1 MALHITNL
9 GNYNVTLKFYD
20 WKSTWQSWMNEQG
33 MKSLDKVEFMVAE
46 GANRQSDWG
55 NGSIWKAVKTYTNA
69 TPDSLNN
76 ITFTFDVSKYVTPAS
91 GRFVSFKI
99 LMTYTRSSDNVSGN
113 YFHSTGYQASII
125 ANTFGVNAL
134 FVYANANSTPTNL
147 SLTST
152 TNKLSAPI
160 HISYNNSSGGTW
172 GTKYRIFLSL
182 CKDAA
187 LNEGV
192 YHTVVESTSSTSF
205 DYDLRNYLI
214 IAEMESNIRD
224 YKDLYV
230 KLWVTAIDNY
240 GLTESV
246 RAECSTIL
254 HLYNDTYNVFSK
266 TADGQKAIGMSNI
279 IYKDSLIS
287 TGMKVKILEDGSKWG
302 RIFWHD
308 VSTTSTWFA
317 SAAEAKDCNL
327 SNRFSKLGKLDSYRH
342 NDKYEFMLCYPR
354 HSTTKYN
361 RWIQTAN
368 PLTTTANA
376 TQTADTMGYR
386 GVHIDFTT
394 NWKYGIG
401 LSSSSQAF
409 MDCEA
414 GHTNWYGGIGLYSA
428 YQGGFP
434 APTENGMSNV
444 QKEVELWVRLYNS
457 VNIAPSTL
465 NDTIYLRTS
474 SDFYTFCNNINNGK
488 TYKGKTVILL
498 TDVSTSGA
506 NEHKDF
512 NPAGDI
518 SHPFEGIFDG
528 NGHTIN
534 MKYVENNEHR
544 LEVGLFG
551 VNYGTIKNL
560 RVTNMYVNVYN
571 DGGIICGS
579 NVGIIENCCVSGALI
594 DISPDGTSEYLS
606 VSAGG
611 IAGMN
616 EGIIRKCI
624 ANISI
629 SVSDKR
635 ESFNIGGITG
645 YNYLGDIISCRTT
658 GTITSKGAA
667 DIGGVSGVS
676 TGNIVRCVN
685 YLNITT
691 NTSSGTHSGGIIGY
705 SALTESGKKLVSCV
719 NFGNGAKYGISG
731 DNNGGIIGSS
741 PSGLEIINC
750 YYANNYNSSG
760 TDVGDVTIAMSLSA
774 MKSDDMANKLGS
786 IFFFYDS
793 SYDTKQFIKFNWEK
807 VSGWANGESYG
818 TDIFHQIPWEGKV
831 TQVTIIASEDWGS
844 LGGKP
849 TRFEFYWKGNLY
861 KSIINPPRSIEFQVY
876 GNFTDDTYDKTQVKW
891 YVGDKVTVTK
901 SGAICPP
908 VACFI
913 KGTKVLTTNGLVPI
927 EDVKVGDL
935 VLSKNENDDIEEQKV
950 YHTYNHNPRSC
961 I

>member
-1 MALHITNL
+1 
-9 GNYNVTLKFYD
+9 
-20 WKSTWQSWMNEQG
+20 
-33 MKSLDKVEFMVAE
+33 
-46 GANRQSDWG
+46 
-55 NGSIWKAVKTYTNA
+55 
-69 TPDSLNN
+69 
-76 ITFTFDVSKYVTPAS
+76 
-91 GRFVSFKI
+91 
-99 LMTYTRSSDNVSGN
+99 
-113 YFHSTGYQASII
+113 
-125 ANTFGVNAL
+125 
-134 FVYANANSTPTNL
+134 
-147 SLTST
+147 
-152 TNKLSAPI
+152 
-160 HISYNNSSGGTW
+160 
-172 GTKYRIFLSL
+172 
-182 CKDAA
+182 
-187 LNEGV
+187 
-192 YHTVVESTSSTSF
+192 
-205 DYDLRNYLI
+205 
-214 IAEMESNIRD
+214 
-224 YKDLYV
+224 
-230 KLWVTAIDNY
+230 
-240 GLTESV
+240 
-246 RAECSTIL
+246 
-254 HLYNDTYNVFSK
+254 
-266 TADGQKAIGMSNI
+266 
-279 IYKDSLIS
+279 
-287 TGMKVKILEDGSKWG
+287 
-302 RIFWHD
+302 
-308 VSTTSTWFA
+308 
-317 SAAEAKDCNL
+317 
-327 SNRFSKLGKLDSYRH
+327 
-342 NDKYEFMLCYPR
+342 
-354 HSTTKYN
+354 
-361 RWIQTAN
+361 
-368 PLTTTANA
+368 
-376 TQTADTMGYR
+376 
-386 GVHIDFTT
+386 
-394 NWKYGIG
+394 
-401 LSSSSQAF
+401 
-409 MDCEA
+409 
-414 GHTNWYGGIGLYSA
+414 
-428 YQGGFP
+428 
-434 APTENGMSNV
+434 
-444 QKEVELWVRLYNS
+444 
-457 VNIAPSTL
+457 
-465 NDTIYLRTS
+465 
-474 SDFYTFCNNINNGK
+474 
-488 TYKGKTVILL
+488 
-498 TDVSTSGA
+498 
-506 NEHKDF
+506 
-512 NPAGDI
+512 
-518 SHPFEGIFDG
+518 
-528 NGHTIN
+528 
-534 MKYVENNEHR
+534 
-544 LEVGLFG
+544 
-551 VNYGTIKNL
+551 
-560 RVTNMYVNVYN
+560 MYVNVYN

-594 DISPDGTSEYLS
+594 DINPDEISKYLS
-606 VSAGG
+606 ISAGG
-611 IAGMN
+611 IAGRN

-624 ANISI
+624 ANINI

-635 ESFNIGGITG
+635 DTFYIGGITG

-667 DIGGVSGVS
+667 TIGGVSGIS

-731 DNNGGIIGSS
+731 GNNGGIIDTS

-876 GNFTDDTYDKTQVKW
+876 GNFTDDTYDKTQIKW

-961 I
+961 L